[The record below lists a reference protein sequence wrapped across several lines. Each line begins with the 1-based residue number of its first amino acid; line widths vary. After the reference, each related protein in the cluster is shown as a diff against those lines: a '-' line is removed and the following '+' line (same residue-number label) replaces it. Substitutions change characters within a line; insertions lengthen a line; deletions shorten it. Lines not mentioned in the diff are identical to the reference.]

1 MRTNTHTN
9 QLILERK
16 AVSSQVDSKW
26 NLLAI
31 CLICRNTCA
40 LVGIFST
47 VLLIGQRALQYS
59 SEGSPKTVPTLL
71 AADANEEWFS
81 DTGNAPG
88 SADHA
93 ANSICFGLVALA
105 LK

>member
-1 MRTNTHTN
+1 MELTCH
-9 QLILERK
+9 
-16 AVSSQVDSKW
+16 
-26 NLLAI
+26 
-31 CLICRNTCA
+31 LICRNTCA